1 MSRFYPHL
9 ACSLSAMLMLAS
21 TGDVRAQEAP
31 AAAPAPPEETT
42 ASAEPSSAPPN
53 TPPPKTSQRRRAHQV
68 GEIEPHRFIFTVTG
82 GFGARLWGGRV
93 TGLRLT
99 PLAEL
104 GFGVNI
110 SRKWG
115 VISLTRFGL
124 NDLEHGKGNYA
135 GWSVIGLHRHQ
146 RRQADTWGLGVAF
159 REVPDASRP
168 GGYRRQYGGDALWR
182 VDFLDKPFT
191 FYFAADLACYP
202 GQCALGFSG
211 GWGFYF

>member
-1 MSRFYPHL
+1 MNRLFSLASCRLLALLLLLL
-9 ACSLSAMLMLAS
+9 ACGVPVM
-21 TGDVRAQEAP
+21 AQDAP
-31 AAAPAPPEETT
+31 PADQTPVAEPAAPAK
-42 ASAEPSSAPPN
+42 
-53 TPPPKTSQRRRAHQV
+53 TPPPKTARRKRAHQV
-68 GEIEPHRFIFTVTG
+68 GEIEPHRFIFTATFG
-82 GFGARLWGGRV
+82 IGARLWGGAV

-104 GFGVNI
+104 GFGVNFNK
-110 SRKWG
+110 KWG

-124 NDLEHGKGNYA
+124 NDLDHGRGNYA

-159 REVPDASRP
+159 REVPDPSRP

-191 FYFAADLACYP
+191 YYFAADLACYP